1 MLDFCKNIFRAFK
14 TSFKLFFSPK
24 VTLNYPE
31 EIESHSDNVRH
42 SHVIDTK
49 KCVACGT
56 CAKACP
62 SKAINV
68 SAHCNGD
75 TKELDEISIDY
86 GKCCF
91 CGICDSACH
100 KKAIKLTSENI
111 QTVRKKTVVKNIKN
125 ISRIKK

>member
-1 MLDFCKNIFRAFK
+1 MFDFFRNIFRAFK
-14 TSFKLFFSPK
+14 TSFKLLFSSK
-24 VTLNYPE
+24 VTLNYPTE
-31 EIESHSDNVRH
+31 KETRDGKARRSHT
-42 SHVIDTK
+42 IDTS

-91 CGICDSACH
+91 CGICESACH
-100 KKAIKLTSENI
+100 KKAISLSAENKRTFRKSETI
-111 QTVRKKTVVKNIKN
+111 KAIGKRGRKK
-125 ISRIKK
+125 